1 MGHFFELIAELL
13 FGFVKHTPDK
23 MPDDITYKPDFI
35 VKHPAKKNL
44 ARIFATVII
53 IGVFSTLWMI
63 VKHETRYLF
72 IVFVVLALA
81 LLVLSL
87 ISFSFRCNV
96 TENILESSYWGLFK
110 KRLQWSNAQCVRVI
124 EKTEEKGVIIAIYDE
139 NGKCIIDLNTDM
151 DNAWYVVKMA
161 EEKNIT
167 IRQEKNLSLK
177 QISHL

>member
-1 MGHFFELIAELL
+1 MNNFFELVAELL
-13 FGFVKHTPDK
+13 FVFAKHTPDK
-23 MPDDITYKPDFI
+23 MPDDIIYKPDFV
-35 VKHPAKKNL
+35 VKHPTKKNL

-63 VKHETRYLF
+63 VEHETRYLF
-72 IVFVVLALA
+72 IVFVALGLA

-96 TENILESSYWGLFK
+96 TENILESSYWGLLK
-110 KRLQWSNAQCVRVI
+110 KRLQWSNTQCVRVI
-124 EKTEEKGVIIAIYDE
+124 EKTEEKDVIIAVYDE
-139 NGKCIIDLNTDM
+139 SGKCIIDLNTDM

-161 EEKNIT
+161 EEKNIPVHK
-167 IRQEKNLSLK
+167 EKDLSLK